1 MSDTM
6 PERTTQDFEAR
17 MPVRRSLEAWLLLG
31 GVWLAS
37 LGFLMGVT
45 IADPDLWGHTLYGMR
60 AIEQGVPAERTDP
73 FSYTATGAEWVN
85 HEWLT
90 EWQLG
95 WLWKHAGNAGLV
107 AWRNAWILVLWLAA
121 AWALVRRDSRLGAEL
136 LLLVLT
142 AECLADFVVFVRPQ
156 LATFGLFAVMLL
168 LLRRFWDEPRNR
180 SVWVLPILTAVW
192 VNYHGGFLA
201 GLGIQ
206 AAFVF
211 AAMLGYREPLG
222 RRRLALLSFVFLGS
236 LVATGLNPFG
246 WRMHAM
252 LWQHL
257 GTEQF
262 VREWQPLW
270 AARQSPAYYVPFLL
284 MVLSLPGVRKKRLVD
299 WIVLA
304 IVSWQ
309 AVSHLRHVALL
320 AVSVLILLPA
330 ALSESCERMF
340 SRISEQ
346 WSQPGRRPTRIA
358 GVVLIIGFL
367 GFLHWRATRELRE
380 HGIGFGEIAVETRSQ
395 VPGMPINAI
404 AFIRRQGLTG
414 NLVTDYGWGQ
424 CVIWH
429 LFPEIRVAFDG
440 RYRTVYPADLEQ
452 EFLDWQR
459 ISPEVSRTAVLDD
472 YPTELALLPVE
483 STPDHYLKSRA
494 DWVEVY
500 RDGQAAIFLNRHI
513 PRFRNVI
520 ERSRRGRMTTPPVP
534 RWVDFPGTSPIGT
547 SVAIQQS
554 KPF

>member
-1 MSDTM
+1 
-6 PERTTQDFEAR
+6 
-17 MPVRRSLEAWLLLG
+17 MPVRRGLEFWLLLG
-31 GVWLAS
+31 AVWLAS
-37 LGFLMGVT
+37 LLFLMGVT

-60 AIEQGVPAERTDP
+60 AIEQGVLAERSDP
-73 FSYTATGAEWVN
+73 FSYTANGAEWVN

-95 WLWKHAGNAGLV
+95 WLWMHEGSAGLV
-107 AWRNAWILVLWLAA
+107 AWRNLWLFVLWSAA
-121 AWALVRRDSRLGAEL
+121 GWGLIKSGCRLGAGL
-136 LLLVLT
+136 LMLVLT

-168 LLRRFWDEPRNR
+168 LLRRFWDDPRNR
-180 SVWVLPILTAVW
+180 SIGVLPILTAVW

-211 AAMLGYREPLG
+211 AGVLGLREPLG
-222 RRRLALLSFVFLGS
+222 RRRLWVLSVVFLFS
-236 LVATGLNPFG
+236 ILATGLNPFG
-246 WRMHAM
+246 GRMHAM

-270 AARQSPAYYVPFLL
+270 ATRQSPVYYVPFLL
-284 MVLSLPGVRKKRLVD
+284 MGLSLPGFRKTRLVD
-299 WIVLA
+299 WIVLG

-320 AVSVLILLPA
+320 AIGVLILLPA
-330 ALSESCERMF
+330 ALSESCDRLF
-340 SRISEQ
+340 SRLTEA
-346 WSQPGRRPTRIA
+346 WSKPGRRPIRIA

-367 GFLHWRATRELRE
+367 GVLHWRSVRELRKV
-380 HGIGFGEIAVETRSQ
+380 GMAFGEIAVETQSQ
-395 VPGMPINAI
+395 VPGMPMNAI
-404 AFIRRQGLTG
+404 CFIREEKLTG

-429 LFPEIRVAFDG
+429 LFPDIRVAFDG
-440 RYRTVYPADLEQ
+440 RYRTVYPANLEQ

-459 ISPEVSRTAVLDD
+459 VQPKTKRTAVLDGH
-472 YPTELALLPVE
+472 PTELALLPAE
-483 STPDHYLKSRA
+483 SPPDKYLKTRE

-500 RDGQAAIFLNRHI
+500 RDAQAAIYLNRHI

-520 ERSRRGRMTTPPVP
+520 ERNVGRPIRSPALP
-534 RWVDFPGTSPIGT
+534 RWVDFPGTSQIGT
-547 SVAIQQS
+547 SVARQESPTIL
-554 KPF
+554 KMP